1 MAEFLQSPIG
11 AGTAEFRHPP
21 APIMFSMVVTP
32 MDEHGRLDEPG
43 IRAHLRRM
51 IDAGVGVYL
60 GSGGSGEGHA
70 LSIDELGQLYRIGVD
85 ECKGKV
91 PVYCNPPEA
100 RSAAEML
107 DKSRQAIDAGADLVQ
122 FYQLDAGHGRVPVL
136 AEQEMYFRDLLEQTD
151 HPVGIS
157 IHAAVGY
164 LAPASLVTRLCA
176 DYPQIKLVNIP
187 FGPTMNYL
195 VELRDTISDTVK
207 IYVGMHNILSG
218 LVMGA
223 WGAQVTETN
232 QAPHLCQ
239 AIIDHFVD
247 GDLSSAAAAYA
258 HVLRLGDVIGMGRR
272 VSADGPKA
280 ALKALGFDVGPPRHP
295 RVPVDDA
302 TVGKMRSAFDRL
314 GTLDLENEA
323 AARRR
328 TRRG

>member
-1 MAEFLQSPIG
+1 MSEFS
-11 AGTAEFRHPP
+11 HPGKP
-21 APIMFSMVVTP
+21 TMFSMVVTP
-32 MDEHGRLDEPG
+32 MDYRGRLDEAG
-43 IRAHLRRM
+43 IRAHLQRQ

-60 GSGGSGEGHA
+60 GSGGSGEGRA
-70 LSIDELGQLYRIGVD
+70 LTIDELAQLYRIGVE

-100 RSAAEML
+100 RSANEML
-107 DKSRQAIDAGADLVQ
+107 EKSRQAIDAGADLVQ

-136 AEQEMYFRDLLEQTD
+136 AEQEMYFRDLLEAIE

-164 LAPASLVTRLCA
+164 LAPCSLVTALCR

-187 FGPTMNYL
+187 FGPTMSYL
-195 VELRDTISDTVK
+195 VELRDTIPDTIK

-218 LVMGA
+218 LALGA

-232 QAPHLCQ
+232 QVPHLCQ
-239 AIIDHFVD
+239 SLVDAFVA
-247 GDLSSAAAAYA
+247 GDVARASETYA
-258 HVLRLGDVIGMGRR
+258 HVLRLTDVIDMARR

-280 ALKALGFDVGPPRHP
+280 ALKALGYDVGAPRHP

-302 TVGKMRSAFDRL
+302 TVDKMRSAFARL
-314 GTLDLENEA
+314 GTLELEAEA
-323 AARRR
+323 AARSRSR
-328 TRRG
+328 QD

>member
-1 MAEFLQSPIG
+1 
-11 AGTAEFRHPP
+11 
-21 APIMFSMVVTP
+21 MFSMVVTP
-32 MDEHGRLDEPG
+32 MDDQGRLDEAG
-43 IRAHLRRM
+43 FRAHLRRQ
-51 IDAGVGVYL
+51 IDGGVGVYL

-70 LSIDELGQLYRIGVD
+70 LTIDELAQLYRIGVD

-100 RSAAEML
+100 RSANEML
-107 DKSRQAIDAGADLVQ
+107 AKSRQAIDAGADLVQ

-136 AEQEMYFRDLLEQTD
+136 PEQEMYFRDLLEEID

-164 LAPASLVTRLCA
+164 LAPSALVTKLCL

-195 VELRDTISDTVK
+195 VQLKDTIPDSIK

-218 LVMGA
+218 LAMGA

-232 QAPHLCQ
+232 QIPHLCQ
-239 AIIDHFVD
+239 AMIDEFVA
-247 GDLSSAAAAYA
+247 GDVARAAETYA
-258 HVLRLGDVIGMGRR
+258 HILRLTDVIDMGRR

-280 ALKALGFDVGPPRHP
+280 ALKAMGFDVGAPRHP
-295 RVPVDDA
+295 RVPVDDE
-302 TVGKMRSAFDRL
+302 TVEKMRAAIARL
-314 GTLDLENEA
+314 GTLELEAEA
-323 AARRR
+323 AARSRS
-328 TRRG
+328 RRG

>member
-1 MAEFLQSPIG
+1 
-11 AGTAEFRHPP
+11 
-21 APIMFSMVVTP
+21 MFSMVVTP
-32 MDEHGRLDEPG
+32 MDDQGRLDEAG
-43 IRAHLRRM
+43 FRAHLRRQ

-70 LSIDELGQLYRIGVD
+70 LTIDELAQLYRIGVD

-91 PVYCNPPEA
+91 PVYCNPPES
-100 RSAAEML
+100 RSANEML

-136 AEQEMYFRDLLEQTD
+136 PEQAMYFRDLLEQID

-164 LAPASLVTRLCA
+164 LAPCALVTKLCL

-195 VELRDTISDTVK
+195 VQLKDTIPDTIK

-218 LVMGA
+218 LAMGA

-232 QAPHLCQ
+232 QIPHLCR
-239 AIIDHFVD
+239 AMIDEFVA
-247 GDLSSAAAAYA
+247 GDVARAAETYA
-258 HVLRLGDVIGMGRR
+258 HVLRLTDVIDMGRR

-280 ALKALGFDVGPPRHP
+280 ALKAMGFDVGAPRHP

-302 TVGKMRSAFDRL
+302 TVEKMRSAIARL
-314 GTLDLENEA
+314 GTLELEAEA
-323 AARRR
+323 AARTRS
-328 TRRG
+328 RRG

>member
-1 MAEFLQSPIG
+1 M
-11 AGTAEFRHPP
+11 AEFRHPSE
-21 APIMFSMVVTP
+21 PIMFSMVVTP
-32 MDEHGRLDEPG
+32 MDERGRLDEAG
-43 IRAHLRRM
+43 IRAHLRRQ

-70 LSIDELGQLYRIGVD
+70 LTIDELGQLYRIGVD

-100 RSAAEML
+100 RSAQEMI

-136 AEQEMYFRDLLEQTD
+136 PEQEMYFRDLLEAID

-164 LAPASLVTRLCA
+164 LAPSSMVIKLCNE
-176 DYPQIKLVNIP
+176 YPHIKLVNIP

-195 VELRDTISDTVK
+195 VQLRDSIPDTIK

-218 LVMGA
+218 LMMGA

-232 QAPHLCQ
+232 QIPHMCQ
-239 AIIDHFVD
+239 AIIDRFVD
-247 GDLSSAAAAYA
+247 GDVAGSAAAYA
-258 HVLRLGDVIGMGRR
+258 DVLRVTDVIDMGRR

-280 ALKALGFDVGPPRHP
+280 ALKALGYDVGDPRHP
-295 RVPVDDA
+295 RVPVDDD
-302 TVGKMRSAFDRL
+302 TVAKMRAAFERL
-314 GTLDLENEA
+314 GTLELEKQA
-323 AARRR
+323 AARRN

>member
-1 MAEFLQSPIG
+1 MSEFS
-11 AGTAEFRHPP
+11 HPAKP
-21 APIMFSMVVTP
+21 TMFSMVVTP
-32 MDEHGRLDEPG
+32 MDDRGRLDEAG
-43 IRAHLRRM
+43 FRVHLRRQ

-70 LSIDELGQLYRIGVD
+70 LTIDELAQLYRIGVD

-91 PVYCNPPEA
+91 PVYCNPPES
-100 RSAAEML
+100 RSANEML

-136 AEQEMYFRDLLEQTD
+136 PEQEMYFRDLLEQID

-164 LAPASLVTRLCA
+164 LAPCALVTKLCL

-195 VELRDTISDTVK
+195 VQLKDTIPDTIK

-218 LVMGA
+218 LAMGA

-232 QAPHLCQ
+232 QIPHLCQ
-239 AIIDHFVD
+239 AMIDEFVA
-247 GDLSSAAAAYA
+247 GDVARAAETYA
-258 HVLRLGDVIGMGRR
+258 HVLRLTDVIDMGRR

-280 ALKALGFDVGPPRHP
+280 ALKAMGFDVGAPRHP

-302 TVGKMRSAFDRL
+302 TVEKMRSAIARL
-314 GTLDLENEA
+314 GTLELEAEA
-323 AARRR
+323 AARTRS
-328 TRRG
+328 RRG

>member
-1 MAEFLQSPIG
+1 MSEFS
-11 AGTAEFRHPP
+11 HPAKP
-21 APIMFSMVVTP
+21 TMFSMVVTP
-32 MDEHGRLDEPG
+32 MDDRGRLDEAG
-43 IRAHLRRM
+43 IRAHLRRQ

-70 LSIDELGQLYRIGVD
+70 LTIDELAQLYRIGVD

-100 RSAAEML
+100 RSANEML

-136 AEQEMYFRDLLEQTD
+136 PEQEMYFRDLLEAID

-164 LAPASLVTRLCA
+164 LAPCALVTKLCLE
-176 DYPQIKLVNIP
+176 YPQIKLVNIP

-195 VELRDTISDTVK
+195 VQLKDTIPDTIK

-218 LVMGA
+218 LAMGA

-232 QAPHLCQ
+232 QIPHLCQ
-239 AIIDHFVD
+239 AMIDEFVA
-247 GDLSSAAAAYA
+247 GDVERAAATYA
-258 HVLRLGDVIGMGRR
+258 HVLRLTDVIDMGRR

-280 ALKALGFDVGPPRHP
+280 ALKAMGFDVGAPRHP

-302 TVGKMRSAFDRL
+302 TVEKMRSAIAGL
-314 GTLDLENEA
+314 GTLELEAEA
-323 AARRR
+323 AARSR

>member
-1 MAEFLQSPIG
+1 MTEFH
-11 AGTAEFRHPP
+11 HP
-21 APIMFSMVVTP
+21 AKPIMFSMVVTP
-32 MDEHGRLDEPG
+32 MDDRGRIDEAG
-43 IRAHLRRM
+43 VRAHLRRQ

-70 LSIDELGQLYRIGVD
+70 LSIDELAQLYRIGVD

-91 PVYCNPPEA
+91 PVYCNPPES
-100 RSAAEML
+100 RSANEML

-136 AEQEMYFRDLLEQTD
+136 AEQEMYFRDLLEAVD

-164 LAPASLVTRLCA
+164 LAPSALVTKLCL
-176 DYPQIKLVNIP
+176 DYPHIKLVNIP

-195 VELRDTISDTVK
+195 VELRDTIPDTIK

-218 LVMGA
+218 LMMGA

-232 QAPHLCQ
+232 QVPHLCQ
-239 AIIDHFVD
+239 AIVDEFVA
-247 GDLSSAAAAYA
+247 GDLARSAATYA
-258 HVLRLGDVIGMGRR
+258 DVLRVADVIDMGRR

-280 ALKALGFDVGPPRHP
+280 ALKALGFDVGHPRHP

-302 TVGKMRSAFDRL
+302 TVEKMRATFTHL
-314 GTLDLENEA
+314 GTLSLEADA
-323 AARRR
+323 AARRSSR
-328 TRRG
+328 SG